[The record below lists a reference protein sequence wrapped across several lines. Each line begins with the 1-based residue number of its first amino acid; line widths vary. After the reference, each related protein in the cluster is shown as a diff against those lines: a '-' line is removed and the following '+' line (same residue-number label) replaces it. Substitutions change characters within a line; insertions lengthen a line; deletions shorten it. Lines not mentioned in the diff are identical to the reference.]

1 MTNWIKLTYLFID
14 EHSPDEAVARL
25 VIEIVCEDLHD
36 LRRTDAD
43 VGVQQVVA
51 YLNIAVV
58 CHHLLWQKSI
68 MIVLSVLLRQLNIL

>member
-1 MTNWIKLTYLFID
+1 MTNLIELMYLFID

-25 VIEIVCEDLHD
+25 VIKVVCEDLHD

-51 YLNIAVV
+51 YLNVAVV
-58 CHHLLWQKSI
+58 RHHLL
-68 MIVLSVLLRQLNIL
+68 